1 MVSLSDCIAFSGM
14 ESDEIRAIARY
25 EHVSEVVAAGLC
37 SSLIYSRGGIQRLR
51 RMVQRDAE
59 QATQRGDL
67 EMANDLRCA
76 SERLRA
82 STPAA

>member
-37 SSLIYSRGGIQRLR
+37 SSLIYSRSGIQRLR

-59 QATQRGDL
+59 QAAKCGDL
-67 EMANDLRCA
+67 AMAKDLRCA
-76 SERLRA
+76 SERLRTE
-82 STPAA
+82 SQAA

>member
-1 MVSLSDCIAFSGM
+1 MVSLTDCIAFSGM

-37 SSLIYSRGGIQRLR
+37 SSLIYSRGGVQRLR
-51 RMVQRDAE
+51 RLVQRDAE
-59 QATQRGDL
+59 QATKCGDL
-67 EMANDLRCA
+67 EMAKDLRGA

-82 STPAA
+82 ASPAA